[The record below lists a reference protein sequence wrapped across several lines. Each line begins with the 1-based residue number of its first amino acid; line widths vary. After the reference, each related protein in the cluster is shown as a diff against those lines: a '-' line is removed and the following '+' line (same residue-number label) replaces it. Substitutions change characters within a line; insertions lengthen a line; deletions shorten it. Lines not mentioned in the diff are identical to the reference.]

1 MDTINKWK
9 TLTFDSLGAM
19 GEGAIDILP
28 KIIGAILALALGW
41 LVTKVVVYLLRKILM
56 VTRIDLLTEKI
67 NETNLFGKTDIK
79 FKISN
84 VILGF
89 VKWIFFLVF
98 LIIAADIMNW
108 EIVSIEIGNLL
119 RYLPKLF
126 SAIALFL
133 IGLYI
138 ANFIKKA
145 ITGLFESLD
154 LNGSKIISNAVFYI
168 ILIIITIT
176 ALNQAG
182 VNTTIITN
190 NVTAILG
197 AFLLA
202 IAIGFGLGSKE
213 VIRDL
218 LHTFYARKNYD
229 VGDKITI
236 EGMEGVIVSIDNLS
250 ITLWTNKGK
259 TILPIKDFVS
269 LKVDVAA

>member
-9 TLTFDSLGAM
+9 TLAFDSLGAM
-19 GEGAIDILP
+19 GEGVIDILP
-28 KIIGAILALALGW
+28 KIIGAILTLALGW
-41 LVTKVVVYLLRKILM
+41 LVTKVIVYLLKRILA
-56 VTRIDLLTEKI
+56 VTRIDVLTEKI
-67 NETNLFGKTDIK
+67 NKTNLFGKTNIK

-126 SAIALFL
+126 SAIALFM

-154 LNGSKIISNAVFYI
+154 LNGSKIISNTVFYI

-190 NVTAILG
+190 NVTVILG

-202 IAIGFGLGSKE
+202 MAIGFGLGSKE

-218 LHTFYARKNYD
+218 LRTFYARKNYD
-229 VGDKITI
+229 IGDKITI
-236 EGMEGVIVSIDNLS
+236 EGMEGVIVSMDNLS